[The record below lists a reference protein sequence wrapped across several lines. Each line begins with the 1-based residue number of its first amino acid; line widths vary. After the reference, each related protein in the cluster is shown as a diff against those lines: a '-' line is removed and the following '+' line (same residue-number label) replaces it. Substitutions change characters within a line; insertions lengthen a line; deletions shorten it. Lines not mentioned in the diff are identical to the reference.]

1 MRVKVSS
8 EALFNDTISP
18 MIYGEFIEFL
28 NDLLPG
34 MWAEKIQDRSF
45 EGILQPNCLWPP
57 DDNWVY
63 PRWHSIA
70 VGTPCFDRWPGS
82 HEDSN
87 MVNASVHFDLD
98 QETKFVGSQSAKVSV
113 VKGDDGKPFIA
124 GISQDNIAVKQGEKL
139 NVELYMR
146 GEGFDGTIK
155 VLIGRNYGVFFRAY
169 DEIELKGVTGD
180 WQKFTG
186 ELTSQVTDDSATFAV
201 VISTEGTLWLDK
213 ISLMPVDNHFG
224 WRTDMVEAFRA
235 LNPGIIRFGGSSLI
249 YYQWETGIG
258 PREKRVPFENRP
270 WGNMEE
276 HDVGLHEFL
285 QFCELVNAEPLV
297 CLNSNSTTLEQIMNE
312 IEYCNGSA
320 DTKFGSIRAEMGHPK
335 PFNVKYWQIGNEQS
349 GDEYEKVM
357 MDYAQAMRSKYPELV
372 LMASYPSDNI
382 LSTMSDAVDYIC
394 PHFYTP
400 YTKEREDEMRAL
412 IEKIKQKA
420 QNKDLKL
427 GITEWNHTAGHM
439 GWARSWLL
447 TMYNALNA
455 ARTLNMYQR
464 LGDTIK
470 IANRSNIVNSCCA
483 GVIQTNGLDTYFTPC
498 YYVQTAYSNL
508 TGDKALGVQLG
519 DGEILDIMATQHQ
532 KDGSVALSVVNYLS
546 KPEKRII
553 DISAFELS
561 GRTADV
567 WMLAGSDLDAV
578 NSFQEKDRIAPVVS
592 QVEFE
597 GNEIEYEFPAY
608 SVTILSIK

>member
-1 MRVKVSS
+1 
-8 EALFNDTISP
+8 

-45 EGILQPNCLWPP
+45 EGVLQPNHLWPP

-63 PRWHSIA
+63 PRWRSIV
-70 VGTPCFDRWPGS
+70 VGNPCFDRWPGS
-82 HEDSN
+82 HEDSK
-87 MVNASVHFDLD
+87 MVNASASFELD
-98 QETKFVGSQSAKVSV
+98 QETKFVGSQSAKVNV
-113 VKGDDGKPFIA
+113 VKGDDGKPFMA
-124 GISQDNIAVKQGEKL
+124 GISQDNIAIKQGEKL
-139 NVELYMR
+139 NVEIYMR
-146 GEGFDGTIK
+146 GDHLDGTVK
-155 VLIGRNYGVFFRAY
+155 VLIGKNYGVFFRAY
-169 DEIELKGVTGD
+169 DEIELTGVTGD

-186 ELTSQVTDDSATFAV
+186 ELTSQITDDSATLAI
-201 VISTEGTLWLDK
+201 VISTEGTFWLDK
-213 ISLMPVDNHFG
+213 VSLMPVDNQFG
-224 WRTDMVEAFRA
+224 WRTDIVEAFSD

-258 PREKRVPFENRP
+258 PRERRVPFENRP

-297 CLNSNSTTLEQIMNE
+297 CLNSNSTTLEQIMDE
-312 IEYCNGSA
+312 IEYCNGPANS
-320 DTKFGSIRAEMGHPK
+320 KFGSIRAEMGHPES
-335 PFNVKYWQIGNEQS
+335 FNVKYWQIGNEQS
-349 GDEYEKVM
+349 GEEYEKVM
-357 MDYAQAMRSKYPELV
+357 MDYAQAMRSKYPELI

-382 LSTMSDAVDYIC
+382 LANMSDAVDYIC

-412 IEKIKQKA
+412 IEKVKQKA
-420 QNKDLKL
+420 QNKNLKL

-439 GWARSWLL
+439 GWGRSWLL

-464 LGDTIK
+464 LGDMIK

-483 GVIQTNGLDTYFTPC
+483 GVVQTNGMDTYFTPC
-498 YYVQTAYSNL
+498 YYIQTAYSNL
-508 TGDKALGVQLG
+508 SGDKALKVQLE
-519 DGEILDIMATQHQ
+519 DNEILDISATQHQ
-532 KDGSVALSVVNYLS
+532 KDGSVTLSVVNYLS

-553 DISAFELS
+553 DLSAFELS
-561 GRTADV
+561 GKTVDV
-567 WMLAGSDLDAV
+567 WTLTGSDLDAV
-578 NSFQEKDRIAPVVS
+578 NSFQEKDRVSPTSS
-592 QVEFE
+592 QVEFDI
-597 GNEIEYEFPAY
+597 GGFGYEFPAY
-608 SVTILSIK
+608 SVTILSVR